1 MDATALLQLMYDS
14 ALGTA
19 LAESLYMY
27 PLVEGSHL
35 LSLAFS
41 FGLIVLID
49 LRLTGIALVQLPVH
63 ALLRQLRPYLLA
75 GFVITFITGILLT
88 FAAGPELLNSFVFPL
103 KLLLIV
109 LAGLNAI
116 WFEWRYGRDV
126 TQWQQAPHPAGV
138 RLAGF
143 ASLGFW
149 SGVVILGRLI
159 PYLDSGF

>member
-1 MDATALLQLMYDS
+1 VDATALLQLMYDS

-41 FGLIVLID
+41 FGLLVLID
-49 LRLTGIALVQLPVH
+49 LRLIGVALLQLPVST
-63 ALLRQLRPYLLA
+63 LLLQLRPYLLA
-75 GFVITFITGILLT
+75 GFAVTLLTGILLT
-88 FAAGPELLNSFVFPL
+88 FAAGPALLGSFVFPL
-103 KLLLIV
+103 KLLLIL
-109 LAGLNAI
+109 LAGLNAG
-116 WFEWRYGRDV
+116 WFEWRYGRHV
-126 TQWQQAPHPAGV
+126 SQWQQAPHPAGV

-149 SGVVILGRLI
+149 SGVLILGRLI
-159 PYLDSGF
+159 PYLD